1 MPSALELIRAAQIE
15 RPDATALAEARER
28 QTPPSTQIKVVSVGA
43 NGITGTTTNGGELTV
58 FSGAQNFTPR
68 AGDILPVNFTAG
80 VARAIDNSRPETTVA
95 PSPPSI
101 PIVNTRAPTTD
112 DGTTPYQLWYD
123 ISPGISGNIRLAE
136 LWALLPQLGAWHK
149 VSGGGGTSIQFAD
162 GPPVLDPVDPINN
175 PPPGN
180 PSDGHIWHDR
190 SLADYSDS
198 VIGREWRYQLSTN
211 QYRAVTGAI
220 TFFGADPVGLG
231 LDAASLIHGDR
242 LISTNQGTSEVWE
255 YAWDASAQDWVG
267 ISCCPNQ
274 PPEPPTEDEAGCP
287 PGSSWF
293 DNGSPWGAC
302 TSE

>member
-123 ISPGISGNIRLAE
+123 ISPGVVGSDRLAE

-149 VSGGGGTSIQFAD
+149 ISGQGGPAFTCST
-162 GPPVLDPVDPINN
+162 N
-175 PPPGN
+175 PPPGGFAAPIDNTNAVLAPYSEGHQWIHTGIERTWTLCSISPTQSKWIGATRNFYQTPN
-180 PSDGHIWHDR
+180 PAYTD
-190 SLADYSDS
+190 SLVPGDILAVY
-198 VIGREWRYQLSTN
+198 RYQWVWDGTDWQVAYCCEEGFEPEDPPPWVSLCADLRW
-211 QYRAVTGAI
+211 RASCPG
-220 TFFGADPVGLG
+220 FDP
-231 LDAASLIHGDR
+231 
-242 LISTNQGTSEVWE
+242 T
-255 YAWDASAQDWVG
+255 
-267 ISCCPNQ
+267 
-274 PPEPPTEDEAGCP
+274 PPFDSGQFWTCGCV
-287 PGSSWF
+287 
-293 DNGSPWGAC
+293 
-302 TSE
+302 